1 MLRYVLTWGLTGI
14 LVGLV
19 TTLIIQQQSANS
31 LQPAVPEV
39 QTNSRQDNRP
49 YSYATAVKT
58 ASPSVVSIKAI
69 SFVEEKN
76 PLLQLNP
83 LLERFFGES
92 SPHSKKSQQKTSL
105 GSGVILS
112 HDGLILTNYH
122 VIANTREILISLM
135 DGRSAEAKRV
145 GVDPE
150 TDLALLKIDLTN
162 LPVIKLSDSDRLEV
176 GDIVLAIGNPY
187 GVGQTVTQGIISAT
201 GRNRVG
207 LNTYENFIQTDA
219 AINPGN
225 SGGAL
230 INVYGELVAINSAI
244 YSQTGAYQGI
254 SFSIPVNLAVEVMHD
269 LAQYGQVVR
278 GWLGV
283 EGQDVNADILAK
295 VGLKDIS
302 GVLITEVFVNSPAD
316 KAGIKI
322 GDIITDIDN
331 VKINDV
337 RDVLNTIADSRP
349 DQEVTIKGIRQMQS
363 FKTIAKLIQRPQLS
377 N

>member
-1 MLRYVLTWGLTGI
+1 MLRYILTWGTAGVLI
-14 LVGLV
+14 GLV
-19 TTLIIQQQSANS
+19 ITLIIQ
-31 LQPAVPEV
+31 LQNQPPATPPIEN
-39 QTNSRQDNRP
+39 QTAAPSDRFS
-49 YSYATAVKT
+49 YSKAVKT
-58 ASPSVVSIKAI
+58 AAPSVVSIKAI
-69 SFVEEKN
+69 SLVEEKN
-76 PLLQLNP
+76 PLTQLNP
-83 LLERFFGES
+83 LLDRFFGER
-92 SPHSKKSQQKTSL
+92 SPHSNNSQLKTSL

-112 HDGLILTNYH
+112 GDGLILTNYH
-122 VIANTREILISLM
+122 VIANTREILITLM
-135 DGRSAEAKRV
+135 DGRSAKAQRV

-150 TDLALLKIDLTN
+150 TDLALLKINLKN
-162 LPVIKLSDSDRLEV
+162 LPAIRLSNSDQLEV
-176 GDIVLAIGNPY
+176 GDVVLAIGNPY

-230 INVYGELVAINSAI
+230 INAYGELVAINSAI
-244 YSQTGAYQGI
+244 YSQSGAYQGI
-254 SFSIPVNLAVEVMHD
+254 SFSIPVNLAVEVMQD

-283 EGQDVNADILAK
+283 EGQDVTPEILSK
-295 VGLKDIS
+295 IGLKEVS
-302 GVLITEVFVNSPAD
+302 GVLITEVFIDSPAY

-322 GDIITDIDN
+322 GDIITEIDST
-331 VKINDV
+331 KINDV

-349 DQEVTIKGIRQMQS
+349 EQKVSIKGIRQMQS
-363 FKTIAKLIQRPQLS
+363 FSTTAKLIQRPQLS

>member
-1 MLRYVLTWGLTGI
+1 MLRYILTWGTAGVLI
-14 LVGLV
+14 GLV
-19 TTLIIQQQSANS
+19 ITLIIQLQN
-31 LQPAVPEV
+31 LQPATPPLE
-39 QTNSRQDNRP
+39 NRTAEP
-49 YSYATAVKT
+49 SDRFSYSKAVKT
-58 ASPSVVSIKAI
+58 AAPSVVSIKAI
-69 SFVEEKN
+69 SLVEEKN
-76 PLLQLNP
+76 PLTQLNP
-83 LLERFFGES
+83 LLDRFFGER
-92 SPHSKKSQQKTSL
+92 SPHSNNSQLKTSL

-112 HDGLILTNYH
+112 EDGLILTNYH
-122 VIANTREILISLM
+122 VIANTREILITLM
-135 DGRSAEAKRV
+135 DGRSAKAQRV

-150 TDLALLKIDLTN
+150 TDLALLKINLKN
-162 LPVIKLSDSDRLEV
+162 LPAIRLSNSDQLEV
-176 GDIVLAIGNPY
+176 GDVVLAIGNPY

-230 INVYGELVAINSAI
+230 INAYGELVAINSAI
-244 YSQTGAYQGI
+244 YSQSGAYQGI
-254 SFSIPVNLAVEVMHD
+254 SFSIPVNLAVEVMQD

-283 EGQDVNADILAK
+283 EGQDVTAEILAK
-295 VGLKDIS
+295 IGLTDVS
-302 GVLITEVFVNSPAD
+302 GVLITEVFIDSPAY

-322 GDIITDIDN
+322 GDIITDIDSK
-331 VKINDV
+331 KINDV

-349 DQEVTIKGIRQMQS
+349 DQKVSIKGIRQMQS
-363 FKTIAKLIQRPQLS
+363 FSTTAKLIQRPQLS